1 MSVAGEALNFEW
13 KRQRQRQRQPKVEY
27 VLGSPVGSFSQNEHF
42 ENVLKIEM
50 PLYCMF

>member
-1 MSVAGEALNFEW
+1 MSVADEALNFEW
-13 KRQRQRQRQPKVEY
+13 KRQRQRQPKVEY
-27 VLGSPVGSFSQNEHF
+27 VLGSPVGSFSKNEHF